1 MKLFISRLN
10 LCASCQIIQ
19 IDLILIFSVFYT
31 FLQYISLQL
40 ASQYLNNR
48 LRHVFLQLVFHEL
61 IIEALSVTFSH
72 SPISMERWQC
82 PIHNGTLETFFW
94 STMHCD
100 LKVSYFQAKIDENF
114 SNYFLKTKAN
124 NKCFIV

>member
-1 MKLFISRLN
+1 MCILSNHTNRFDCFIFCFFTLFVLRLK
-10 LCASCQIIQ
+10 
-19 IDLILIFSVFYT
+19 YK
-31 FLQYISLQL
+31 SLQL

-61 IIEALSVTFSH
+61 IIEALSVIFSH

-114 SNYFLKTKAN
+114 SNHFLKTKAN
-124 NKCFIV
+124 NKCLKLLKCTC